1 MKIVGQDVQQQIH
14 EEDDSTSLCS
24 MFAGDESFGI
34 DTGKIREVL
43 GKRELERVPMA
54 PPFVAG
60 VVPYR
65 GDVLTTV
72 SFRALLGLPE
82 SDEAG
87 CVLVLEDER
96 RRRALWTVGRCG
108 GRCGDGEPQDAG
120 GESVHAGG
128 EVQVAVRRSLQDAK
142 RVDGATGSAEATS
155 FAAGR
160 DGNVQVGNDGGER
173 MRALI
178 VDDSSFIREY
188 LRHLLDRM
196 GIACEEA
203 VDGSDALAVLTDEK
217 EFDLMLLDVNMPV
230 MNGLECVKALRE
242 AKLHPEM
249 KVMMVTTEADNSFI
263 TRALDNGA
271 DEFLMKPFTP
281 ESLREKMMLLGFAA

>member
-1 MKIVGQDVQQQIH
+1 
-14 EEDDSTSLCS
+14 
-24 MFAGDESFGI
+24 
-34 DTGKIREVL
+34 
-43 GKRELERVPMA
+43 
-54 PPFVAG
+54 
-60 VVPYR
+60 
-65 GDVLTTV
+65 
-72 SFRALLGLPE
+72 
-82 SDEAG
+82 
-87 CVLVLEDER
+87 
-96 RRRALWTVGRCG
+96 
-108 GRCGDGEPQDAG
+108 
-120 GESVHAGG
+120 
-128 EVQVAVRRSLQDAK
+128 
-142 RVDGATGSAEATS
+142 
-155 FAAGR
+155 
-160 DGNVQVGNDGGER
+160 

-242 AKLHPEM
+242 AKMHPEM